1 MSHTRRKAARDART
15 HRGPTQYAS
24 FLLWVMNRERY
35 PMFEGI
41 DPVVKAKRRA
51 ANKVAKRSRKINRGR

>member
-1 MSHTRRKAARDART
+1 MSHTRRKQARDARA
-15 HRGPTQYAS
+15 HRGPTPYAS
-24 FLLWVMNRERY
+24 FLLFVMNRDRY

-51 ANKVAKRSRKINRGR
+51 KGKVAKRSRKINRRG

>member
-1 MSHTRRKAARDART
+1 MSHTRRKHARDART

-51 ANKVAKRSRKINRGR
+51 KNKAARRARRNNR